1 MNFIE
6 AENLTFRYRGSDE
19 PVLNGLHLTIE
30 KGSYT
35 AILGHNGSGKSTLAR
50 LLCGLLTP
58 DEGTVRVAGIDTSDE
73 ERFYDLREKCAMI
86 FQNPDNQLVA
96 GIVEEDVAFA
106 PENLGLPREEIRR
119 RVDEALS
126 VVGMTDYAL
135 HATAKLSG
143 GQKQRVAIAGVLA
156 MRPDCIIF
164 DEATSMLDP
173 TGRKEIMAAIKR
185 LNETYGI
192 TVLTITHY
200 MNEAVEADRV
210 VVLNH
215 GQIYMDGTPK
225 EIFSRVDEL
234 KEVSLS
240 APQVTELLH
249 LLNKDGFSFPKGLL
263 HTDEAADALQAEWN
277 ARGCKP
283 LTDLTHERAP
293 YTPNPPVLELK
304 DVSFVYGE
312 GTPYRK
318 VALDRVNVA
327 FPKGEIIGVIG
338 HTGSG
343 KSTMASLLNGLL
355 KPSEGTVLLDGKD
368 IHADPKKLRT
378 VRSRVGL
385 VFQYPE
391 YQLFEETTA
400 ADIAFGPKN
409 MGLSAEE
416 IDARVKKAAA
426 FCGIH
431 DSAMTRSP
439 FDLSGGQKRRAAIA
453 GILAMEPEV
462 LVLDEPAAGLDPMG
476 REEIFSGLVEYRNA
490 RGATLL
496 LISHSMEEVARYA
509 DRILVLKDG
518 KVFLYGTVEEVFGRA
533 DDLSAASLDLPQITK
548 LFLELKKRGMTDA
561 SDVYTVPYAK
571 RRTEKLYDE
580 K

>member
-6 AENLTFRYRGSDE
+6 AENLTFRYRDSDE
-19 PVLNGLHLTIE
+19 PALKGLNLTIE
-30 KGSYT
+30 KQSYT

-50 LLCGLLTP
+50 LLCGLVAP
-58 DEGTVRVAGIDTSDE
+58 DEGTVRVDGIDTADE
-73 ERFYDLREKCAMI
+73 DRFYDLREKCAMI

-106 PENLGLPREEIRR
+106 PENLGLPRKEIRR
-119 RVDEALS
+119 RVDEALAA
-126 VVGMTDYAL
+126 VGMTEYAN

-143 GQKQRVAIAGVLA
+143 GQKQRIAIAGVLA

-173 TGRKEIMAAIKR
+173 SGRKEIMAAMRR
-185 LNETYGI
+185 LNKEYGI

-210 VVLNH
+210 IVLNK

-225 EIFSRVDEL
+225 EIFSHVDEL
-234 KEVSLS
+234 KNVSLS

-249 LLNKDGFSFPKGLL
+249 LLNRDGFSFPSGLL
-263 HTDEAADALQAEWN
+263 HTEEAADALQKEWQK
-277 ARGCKP
+277 RGCKP
-283 LTDLTHERAP
+283 LVGITHDR
-293 YTPNPPVLELK
+293 PPVVEKPTVLELK

-312 GTPYRK
+312 GTPFRK
-318 VALDRVNVA
+318 VALDHVSIA
-327 FPKGEIIGVIG
+327 FPKGEVIGVIG

-368 IHADPKKLRT
+368 IHADPKKLRY

-409 MGLSAEE
+409 MGLSQEE
-416 IDARVKKAAA
+416 IDRRVKSASE

-431 DSAMTRSP
+431 ASAMERSP

-462 LVLDEPAAGLDPMG
+462 LVLDEPAAGLDPLG
-476 REEIFSGLVEYRNA
+476 RDEIFSGLVEFKNA

-518 KVFLYGTVEEVFGRA
+518 KVFLYGGVEEVFGRA
-533 DDLSAASLDLPQITK
+533 DDLAAAGLDLPQITK
-548 LFLELKKRGMTDA
+548 LFLELKNRGMTDA
-561 SDVYTVPYAK
+561 ADVFTVPYAK